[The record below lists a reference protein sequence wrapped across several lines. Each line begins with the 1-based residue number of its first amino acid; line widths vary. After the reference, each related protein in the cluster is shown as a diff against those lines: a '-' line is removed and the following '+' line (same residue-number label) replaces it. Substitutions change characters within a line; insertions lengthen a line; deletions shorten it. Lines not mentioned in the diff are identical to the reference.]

1 MSSLGGRRRE
11 RGKTLLSPGSG
22 PRIIREPA
30 IDRLTADRLAG
41 VLSLLSSGQPEIT
54 ESKVAESEAAASEFA
69 THEFAKPD
77 WAKPEQAE
85 SEWAKAA
92 SAFASPA
99 PVISP
104 ADGWVPER
112 FARENSVPELAAREA
127 LLPDLATPRHSMP
140 ERSAREVWR
149 PEFAVPEHFVS
160 AVAVPVVAGPG
171 RHRRPDQKGRATKN
185 VPKGARTVALVLRRV
200 AGMSLVT
207 LVAIAVGLG
216 VLKAWG

>member
-1 MSSLGGRRRE
+1 MSSLGGRKRE

-30 IDRLTADRLAG
+30 VDRLTVDRLAG
-41 VLSLLSSGQPEIT
+41 VLSLLSSGQPEVT
-54 ESKVAESEAAASEFA
+54 ESKVAASEFA

-85 SEWAKAA
+85 SEWAKAK
-92 SAFASPA
+92 SAIAGPA
-99 PVISP
+99 QVISP
-104 ADGWVPER
+104 LAGWVPER
-112 FARENSVPELAAREA
+112 IARENSVPELTAREA
-127 LLPDLATPRHSMP
+127 LLPDLATPKHLMP

-149 PEFAVPEHFVS
+149 PELAVPEHSVS
-160 AVAVPVVAGPG
+160 AAAVPAVAGPG
-171 RHRRPDQKGRATKN
+171 RHRRPDQKGRATKS
-185 VPKGARTVALVLRRV
+185 VPKGARTVGLVLRRL